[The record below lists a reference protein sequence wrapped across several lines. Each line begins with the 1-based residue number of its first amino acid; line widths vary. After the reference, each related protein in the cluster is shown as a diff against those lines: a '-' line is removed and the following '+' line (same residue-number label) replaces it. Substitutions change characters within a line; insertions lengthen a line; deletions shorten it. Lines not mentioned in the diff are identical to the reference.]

1 MRQQDRNLLQDY
13 IIKKRIL
20 GLLST
25 WVFGFEIEFKIVL
38 IAFNLIGM
46 NEVYQNFTVLKLY
59 SSLKLRDKCL
69 C

>member
-1 MRQQDRNLLQDY
+1 MRQPGRNLLQDY